1 MGDLAGDPAA
11 FSCGRPSRRCAPLE
25 RHFLTT
31 FADPSTFPSVFD
43 TSAEPNEPADTAAA
57 EAAAPDVAATAP
69 RDTVDGSAPL
79 ALATADEPVAAKPV
93 AAEAGAGPVAAEAVA
108 AEAGAA
114 LVAAEAGAVAARA
127 GAETVAAEADDA
139 DTAADADVDFAALG
153 LPDSLVQALGRL
165 GITTPF
171 PIQRA
176 TVPDA
181 LAGRDVLG
189 RGQTG
194 SGKTLAFG
202 LPVIARLAK
211 RNRARPLHPRALVLV
226 PTRELAMQVND
237 ALVPLGKAVG
247 IFLKT
252 AVGGVPYDRQI
263 DALRRGVEIVVATPG
278 RLGDLINRGV
288 CHLDDVEVTVL
299 DEADQMADMGFLPE
313 VTELLAKTPAGS
325 QRLLFSAT
333 LDGDVDSLVKRFMT
347 DPVTHSTAP
356 ATAAVSTMDH
366 HLLLIPPHDKFAV
379 AASIA
384 ARSGRTMLF
393 ARTQLGVDR
402 LVEQLA
408 AVGVR
413 AGGLHGGKTQ
423 RMRTKTLAEFREGR
437 MSVLVATDVAARGIH
452 VDGVSLVLHV
462 DPPKDPKDYLH
473 RAGRTARAG
482 ESGAVA
488 TLVLPKQR
496 RTTLAMLQKAGVE
509 PAETRVRAGDPALAE
524 LTGAREPSGVPV
536 RDEPPA
542 PRRYGDRPSG
552 PRRFEER
559 GERRHGDRDGRGE
572 RRYGDRPTGDR
583 PGGGERRFGD
593 RPSGERGFGERRYG
607 DRPTS
612 ERSFG
617 ERPTG
622 ERRYGDG
629 PTGERRHSDRPGG
642 DRAFG
647 ERRYGDREQRAG
659 GDRRFGDRPTGERR
673 HEDRGERGFG
683 DRRFDERAGG
693 DRRYGDRPTG
703 ERRYG
708 DGPTGERR
716 HSDRPTSERSFGDR
730 AFGDRSTGDRATGE
744 RRFGDRPAEPRRFD
758 ERAGGERRYGD
769 RPGGER
775 RHDDRPGGDRPM
787 GERRFGDRAFGE
799 RGGDARTGDRRGGFR
814 PEGRGRD
821 DRPRDDRRGFG
832 GRPPART
839 H

>member
-1 MGDLAGDPAA
+1 MPELPA
-11 FSCGRPSRRCAPLE
+11 
-25 RHFLTT
+25 T
-31 FADPSTFPSVFD
+31 
-43 TSAEPNEPADTAAA
+43 
-57 EAAAPDVAATAP
+57 
-69 RDTVDGSAPL
+69 
-79 ALATADEPVAAKPV
+79 
-93 AAEAGAGPVAAEAVA
+93 
-108 AEAGAA
+108 
-114 LVAAEAGAVAARA
+114 
-127 GAETVAAEADDA
+127 ETP
-139 DTAADADVDFAALG
+139 DFAALG
-153 LPDSLVQALGRL
+153 LPRQLVDALARQ

-171 PIQRA
+171 EIQRA
-176 TVPDA
+176 TLPDA

-202 LPVIARLAK
+202 LPVIARLAE

-237 ALVPLGKAVG
+237 ALVPLGKSVG

-263 DALRRGVEIVVATPG
+263 DALRRGVEIIVATPG
-278 RLGDLINRGV
+278 RLGDLIERGV
-288 CHLDDVEVTVL
+288 CRLDDVEITVL

-313 VTELLAKTPAGS
+313 VTELLAKTPAGA

-333 LDGDVDSLVKRFMT
+333 LDNDVDTLVKRFMT

-356 ATAAVSTMDH
+356 PTAAVSTMDH

-384 ARSGRTMLF
+384 ARDGRTMLF

-423 RMRTKTLAEFREGR
+423 RMRTRTLAEFREGR
-437 MSVLVATDVAARGIH
+437 MNVLVATDVAARGIH

-496 RTTLAMLQKAGVE
+496 RTTLAMLEKAGVE
-509 PAETRVRAGDPALAE
+509 PAQTRVRAGDPALAE

-536 RDEPPA
+536 RDEPE
-542 PRRYGDRPSG
+542 PRRHGDRPSG
-552 PRRFEER
+552 PRRFGDRRERSYPDRGERSFADRGDRRERTFADRGERSFTDRGDRRERTFADRGERSFTDRGDRRERSFPGRDERSFKDRGERGYPDR
-559 GERRHGDRDGRGE
+559 GERRERSFTDRGERSFTDRGDRRERGSVDGRGEQRYGDRGDQRSGRPSWERREPAADRRFGDRDRDAFDRDGRGE
-572 RRYGDRPTGDR
+572 RRFSDRDGR
-583 PGGGERRFGD
+583 GERRFGD
-593 RPSGERGFGERRYG
+593 RDGRGDF
-607 DRPTS
+607 RPT
-612 ERSFG
+612 
-617 ERPTG
+617 
-622 ERRYGDG
+622 
-629 PTGERRHSDRPGG
+629 
-642 DRAFG
+642 
-647 ERRYGDREQRAG
+647 
-659 GDRRFGDRPTGERR
+659 
-673 HEDRGERGFG
+673 
-683 DRRFDERAGG
+683 
-693 DRRYGDRPTG
+693 
-703 ERRYG
+703 
-708 DGPTGERR
+708 
-716 HSDRPTSERSFGDR
+716 
-730 AFGDRSTGDRATGE
+730 
-744 RRFGDRPAEPRRFD
+744 
-758 ERAGGERRYGD
+758 
-769 RPGGER
+769 
-775 RHDDRPGGDRPM
+775 
-787 GERRFGDRAFGE
+787 
-799 RGGDARTGDRRGGFR
+799 DRRGGFR

-821 DRPRDDRRGFG
+821 DRSRDDRRGFG

>member
-1 MGDLAGDPAA
+1 M
-11 FSCGRPSRRCAPLE
+11 S
-25 RHFLTT
+25 
-31 FADPSTFPSVFD
+31 PSTDPITD
-43 TSAEPNEPADTAAA
+43 
-57 EAAAPDVAATAP
+57 APD
-69 RDTVDGSAPL
+69 
-79 ALATADEPVAAKPV
+79 
-93 AAEAGAGPVAAEAVA
+93 
-108 AEAGAA
+108 
-114 LVAAEAGAVAARA
+114 
-127 GAETVAAEADDA
+127 
-139 DTAADADVDFAALG
+139 FASLG
-153 LPDSLVQALGRL
+153 LPTQVVDALARQ

-171 PIQRA
+171 EIQRA

-202 LPVIARLAK
+202 LPVIARLAD

-237 ALVPLGKAVG
+237 ALVPIGKAVG

-278 RLGDLINRGV
+278 RLGDLIARGV
-288 CHLDDVEVTVL
+288 CRLDDVEVTVL

-313 VTELLAKTPAGS
+313 VTELLAKTPADA

-333 LDGDVDSLVKRFMT
+333 LDNDVDSLVKRFMT

-366 HLLLIPPHDKFAV
+366 HMLLIPPHDKFAV
-379 AASIA
+379 TASIA
-384 ARSGRTMLF
+384 AREGRTMVF

-402 LVEQLA
+402 LVEQLT

-423 RMRTKTLAEFREGR
+423 RMRTRTLAEFREGR
-437 MSVLVATDVAARGIH
+437 MNVLVATDVAARGIH

-496 RTTLAMLQKAGVE
+496 RTTLAMLEKAGVE
-509 PAETRVRAGDPALAE
+509 PSQARVRAGDEALAE

-536 RDEPPA
+536 REEPE
-542 PRRYGDRPSG
+542 PRRGGG
-552 PRRFEER
+552 PRRF
-559 GERRHGDRDGRGE
+559 GDRDGRG
-572 RRYGDRPTGDR
+572 YGDRPTG
-583 PGGGERRFGD
+583 G
-593 RPSGERGFGERRYG
+593 RG
-607 DRPTS
+607 
-612 ERSFG
+612 
-617 ERPTG
+617 
-622 ERRYGDG
+622 
-629 PTGERRHSDRPGG
+629 
-642 DRAFG
+642 
-647 ERRYGDREQRAG
+647 
-659 GDRRFGDRPTGERR
+659 
-673 HEDRGERGFG
+673 
-683 DRRFDERAGG
+683 
-693 DRRYGDRPTG
+693 YGDRPTG

-708 DGPTGERR
+708 D
-716 HSDRPTSERSFGDR
+716 RP
-730 AFGDRSTGDRATGE
+730 
-744 RRFGDRPAEPRRFD
+744 
-758 ERAGGERRYGD
+758 GGERRYGD

-775 RHDDRPGGDRPM
+775 RYGDRPSGERSYGDRPSGERSFGDRPTGGRGYGDRPGGERRYGDRPTGERAFGDRFGSDRTERRDDRRFGDRRSDDRPTGGRDFGERRHGDRPQ
-787 GERRFGDRAFGE
+787 GERRFGDRPQGE
-799 RGGDARTGDRRGGFR
+799 RRFGDRDGSAQRRFGDRDGGTERRFGDRDGGTERRFGDRGEARPAERRGGFR

>member
-1 MGDLAGDPAA
+1 M
-11 FSCGRPSRRCAPLE
+11 
-25 RHFLTT
+25 TT
-31 FADPSTFPSVFD
+31 FAEPSTFPPALETADAQAAERD
-43 TSAEPNEPADTAAA
+43 TSPQDPAAPVSA
-57 EAAAPDVAATAP
+57 EAT
-69 RDTVDGSAPL
+69 
-79 ALATADEPVAAKPV
+79 
-93 AAEAGAGPVAAEAVA
+93 
-108 AEAGAA
+108 
-114 LVAAEAGAVAARA
+114 
-127 GAETVAAEADDA
+127 
-139 DTAADADVDFAALG
+139 DFAALG
-153 LPDSLVQALGRL
+153 LPQPLVRALARQ
-165 GITTPF
+165 GISAPF
-171 PIQRA
+171 EIQRA

-202 LPVIARLAK
+202 LPLLARVAEGE
-211 RNRARPLHPRALVLV
+211 RARPLHPRALVLV

-237 ALVPLGKAVG
+237 ALLPLGKAVG
-247 IFLKT
+247 VFLKT

-278 RLGDLINRGV
+278 RLGDLIARGV

-313 VTELLAKTPAGS
+313 VTELLAKTPAGT

-333 LDGDVDSLVKRFMT
+333 LDGDVDALVKRFMT

-356 ATAAVSTMDH
+356 STASVSTMDH
-366 HLLLIPPHDKFAV
+366 HMLLIPPHDKFSV

-384 ARSGRTMLF
+384 ARDGRTMVF

-423 RMRTKTLAEFREGR
+423 RMRTRTLAEFREGR
-437 MSVLVATDVAARGIH
+437 MNVLVATDVAARGIH

-496 RTTLAMLQKAGVE
+496 RTTLAMLEKAGVA

-536 RDEPPA
+536 RNEPEE
-542 PRRYGDRPSG
+542 PRRYGDRPG
-552 PRRFEER
+552 GARRFGDRDARSER
-559 GERRHGDRDGRGE
+559 RFGDRPQGERRYGDRPQGE
-572 RRYGDRPTGDR
+572 RRYGDRPTDGRSYGDR
-583 PGGGERRFGD
+583 PQGERRYGD
-593 RPSGERGFGERRYG
+593 RPQGERRYG
-607 DRPTS
+607 DRPT
-612 ERSFG
+612 
-617 ERPTG
+617 
-622 ERRYGDG
+622 DG
-629 PTGERRHSDRPGG
+629 
-642 DRAFG
+642 
-647 ERRYGDREQRAG
+647 
-659 GDRRFGDRPTGERR
+659 
-673 HEDRGERGFG
+673 RG
-683 DRRFDERAGG
+683 
-693 DRRYGDRPTG
+693 Y
-703 ERRYG
+703 
-708 DGPTGERR
+708 
-716 HSDRPTSERSFGDR
+716 
-730 AFGDRSTGDRATGE
+730 
-744 RRFGDRPAEPRRFD
+744 
-758 ERAGGERRYGD
+758 GERRYGD
-769 RPGGER
+769 RPTEGRGYGERGFADRGER
-775 RHDDRPGGDRPM
+775 RQGDRPFADRPQGERRYGDRPTDGRSYGDRPQGERRYGDRPQGERRYGDRPADGRSYGDRPAEGRGYGER
-787 GERRFGDRAFGE
+787 GERRFGD
-799 RGGDARTGDRRGGFR
+799 RGGFR

>member
-1 MGDLAGDPAA
+1 MGDLAGDSAA
-11 FSCGRPSRRCAPLE
+11 FSCGGPSRRCAPLE

-31 FADPSTFPSVFD
+31 FADPGLSPSASD
-43 TSAEPNEPADTAAA
+43 
-57 EAAAPDVAATAP
+57 APVEHT
-69 RDTVDGSAPL
+69 
-79 ALATADEPVAAKPV
+79 
-93 AAEAGAGPVAAEAVA
+93 
-108 AEAGAA
+108 
-114 LVAAEAGAVAARA
+114 
-127 GAETVAAEADDA
+127 
-139 DTAADADVDFAALG
+139 DFAALG
-153 LPDSLVQALGRL
+153 LPAPLVAALARL
-165 GITTPF
+165 NITTPF
-171 PIQRA
+171 EIQRA

-202 LPVIARLAK
+202 LPVIARLAE

-237 ALVPLGKAVG
+237 ALMPLGKSVG

-263 DALRRGVEIVVATPG
+263 DALRRGVEIIVATPG
-278 RLGDLINRGV
+278 RLGDLISRGV
-288 CHLDDVEVTVL
+288 CVLDDVEITVL

-313 VTELLAKTPAGS
+313 VTELLSKTPAES

-356 ATAAVSTMDH
+356 STASVSTMDH

-437 MSVLVATDVAARGIH
+437 MNVLVATDVAARGIH

-496 RTTLAMLQKAGVE
+496 RTTLAMLEKAGVE
-509 PAETRVRAGDPALAE
+509 PAETRVRVGDPALAE
-524 LTGAREPSGVPV
+524 LTGAQAPSGVPV
-536 RDEPPA
+536 REEPQEQ
-542 PRRYGDRPSG
+542 RRYGDRPAG
-552 PRRFEER
+552 PRRF
-559 GERRHGDRDGRGE
+559 GDRDGRGSF
-572 RRYGDRPTGDR
+572 
-583 PGGGERRFGD
+583 GGGRGGPRR
-593 RPSGERGFGERRYG
+593 S
-607 DRPTS
+607 
-612 ERSFG
+612 
-617 ERPTG
+617 
-622 ERRYGDG
+622 
-629 PTGERRHSDRPGG
+629 
-642 DRAFG
+642 
-647 ERRYGDREQRAG
+647 
-659 GDRRFGDRPTGERR
+659 FGDRPTGERR
-673 HEDRGERGFG
+673 FG
-683 DRRFDERAGG
+683 DRDTRG
-693 DRRYGDRPTG
+693 
-703 ERRYG
+703 
-708 DGPTGERR
+708 
-716 HSDRPTSERSFGDR
+716 ERSFGDR
-730 AFGDRSTGDRATGE
+730 PQGE
-744 RRFGDRPAEPRRFD
+744 RRFGDRPQ
-758 ERAGGERRYGD
+758 GESRYGD
-769 RPGGER
+769 RPAGPRGYADRDGRGER
-775 RHDDRPGGDRPM
+775 RFEDRPAGDRSF
-787 GERRFGDRAFGE
+787 GDRAQGDRRFGDRPQGERRFEDRSAGDRRFGDRDSRGERGFGE
-799 RGGDARTGDRRGGFR
+799 RGGDVRPAERRGGFR
-814 PEGRGRD
+814 ADGRGRD

>member
-1 MGDLAGDPAA
+1 M
-11 FSCGRPSRRCAPLE
+11 S
-25 RHFLTT
+25 
-31 FADPSTFPSVFD
+31 PSTDPTID
-43 TSAEPNEPADTAAA
+43 
-57 EAAAPDVAATAP
+57 APD
-69 RDTVDGSAPL
+69 
-79 ALATADEPVAAKPV
+79 
-93 AAEAGAGPVAAEAVA
+93 
-108 AEAGAA
+108 
-114 LVAAEAGAVAARA
+114 
-127 GAETVAAEADDA
+127 
-139 DTAADADVDFAALG
+139 FASLG
-153 LPDSLVQALGRL
+153 LPAQVVDALARQ

-171 PIQRA
+171 EIQRA

-202 LPVIARLAK
+202 LPVIARLAD
-211 RNRARPLHPRALVLV
+211 RNRARPLHPRALILV

-278 RLGDLINRGV
+278 RLGDLITRGV
-288 CHLDDVEVTVL
+288 CRLDDVEVTVL

-313 VTELLAKTPAGS
+313 VTELLAKTPADA

-333 LDGDVDSLVKRFMT
+333 LDNDVDSLVKRFMT

-366 HLLLIPPHDKFAV
+366 HMLLIPPHDKFAV
-379 AASIA
+379 TASIA
-384 ARSGRTMLF
+384 AREGRTMVF

-402 LVEQLA
+402 LVEQLT

-437 MSVLVATDVAARGIH
+437 MNVLVATDVAARGIH
-452 VDGVSLVLHV
+452 VDGVTLVLHV

-496 RTTLAMLQKAGVE
+496 RTTLAMLEKAGVE
-509 PAETRVRAGDPALAE
+509 PSEARVRAGDEALAE

-536 RDEPPA
+536 REEPE
-542 PRRYGDRPSG
+542 PRRGGG
-552 PRRFEER
+552 PRRF
-559 GERRHGDRDGRGE
+559 GDRDGRGYGDRDGRGP
-572 RRYGDRPTGDR
+572 RRFGDRPTGGRGYGDRPTG
-583 PGGGERRFGD
+583 
-593 RPSGERGFGERRYG
+593 ERGYG
-607 DRPTS
+607 DRPT
-612 ERSFG
+612 G
-617 ERPTG
+617 E
-622 ERRYGDG
+622 
-629 PTGERRHSDRPGG
+629 
-642 DRAFG
+642 
-647 ERRYGDREQRAG
+647 
-659 GDRRFGDRPTGERR
+659 RRFGDRPTGER
-673 HEDRGERGFG
+673 GYG
-683 DRRFDERAGG
+683 DRPSSERRF
-693 DRRYGDRPTG
+693 GDRPTG
-703 ERRYG
+703 ERGYG
-708 DGPTGERR
+708 DRFGGDRTERRDDRAFGERRSDERGDRFGGRQSDDRRFGERAQRDRTGGDRPFGDRHRPAGGRGFDRDARDDRPTGGRGFGERR
-716 HSDRPTSERSFGDR
+716 HEDRPQ
-730 AFGDRSTGDRATGE
+730 GE
-744 RRFGDRPAEPRRFD
+744 RRFGDRD
-758 ERAGGERRYGD
+758 GNT
-769 RPGGER
+769 
-775 RHDDRPGGDRPM
+775 
-787 GERRFGDRAFGE
+787 ERRFGDRDGNTERRFGD
-799 RGGDARTGDRRGGFR
+799 RGDVRPAERRGGFR
-814 PEGRGRD
+814 PEARGRD